1 MSYVLYFN
9 PDSANIVV
17 RMILEELGVEYSDR
31 QVARKRSE
39 RDAEFL
45 RLNPRGLLPVL
56 IDQTNDTVLSET
68 GAIALYLADQH
79 GALAPRQQ
87 DAKDRAECLKWLFML
102 SNTVHADLNI
112 RFYPERYVNE
122 EPEIA
127 PLLKAT
133 QNRIH
138 GHFEL
143 LDAVLAGRPGEWFLP
158 SGLSICDFYLGCC
171 VRWAQMYP
179 VGHAAIGFDE
189 VKGLSSLT
197 RLLSALQEN
206 DAVRRAL
213 SREGISGNAF
223 IDPLVHL
230 PARKADA
237 IGTVMP

>member
-17 RMILEELGVEYSDR
+17 RMILEELEADYTDC
-31 QVARKRSE
+31 QVPRKRSD
-39 RDAEFL
+39 RDAAFL

-56 IDQTNDTVLSET
+56 VDNKNDTVLSET
-68 GAIALYLADQH
+68 GAIALYLADLH
-79 GALAPRQQ
+79 GNLAPKQQ
-87 DAKDRAECLKWLFML
+87 DVASRAEYLKWLFML
-102 SNTVHADLNI
+102 SNTLHADLNI

-122 EPEIA
+122 KSEIA
-127 PLLKAT
+127 PLLEAT
-133 QNRIH
+133 RKRIH

-143 LDAVLAGRPGEWFLP
+143 LDAMLGEHTGEWFLS
-158 SGLSICDFYLGCC
+158 SGLSVCDFYVGCC

-179 VGHAAIGFDE
+179 VGHAAIDAGE
-189 VKGLSSLT
+189 VKRFGNLT
-197 RLLSALQEN
+197 RLLSALQQRGS
-206 DAVRRAL
+206 VRRAL

-223 IDPLVHL
+223 IDPVVHL